1 MEKGGMRRYGA
12 EENGDPLYRF
22 LARSGQTDPG
32 RDGPANTADREW
44 KTKDEK

>member
-32 RDGPANTADREW
+32 RDGPANTADIGP
-44 KTKDEK
+44 KTEDGK